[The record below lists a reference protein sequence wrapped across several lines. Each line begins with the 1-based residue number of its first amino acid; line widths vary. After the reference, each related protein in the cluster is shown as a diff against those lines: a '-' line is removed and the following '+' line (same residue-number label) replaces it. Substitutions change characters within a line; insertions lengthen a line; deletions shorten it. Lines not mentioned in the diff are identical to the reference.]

1 MIDLLPLVAAIAFS
15 SAPGTPHP
23 HPATRPTPAV
33 RSQEVD
39 ALLSKRAVR
48 RAKLL
53 IQLRLYELRD
63 EHLEC
68 VRKAILRRLPWDLH
82 PQEPL
87 RDCLEADSSVD

>member
-1 MIDLLPLVAAIAFS
+1 MIDLLPLVTAIAFS
-15 SAPGTPHP
+15 SAGGRPHP
-23 HPATRPTPAV
+23 PMRPAPGV
-33 RSQEVD
+33 RSQRVD
-39 ALLSKRAVR
+39 ALLSKRALR

-68 VRKAILRRLPWDLH
+68 VRKAILRRLPWDLR
-82 PQEPL
+82 PQDPL